1 MNTPYIAEFRKKLSA
16 AHKRKISNSL
26 RKRNAVPFN
35 AGEALDKA
43 ILRTTH
49 IANSSNNLTKAYY
62 NVARG
67 AKDFQLVKK
76 YKMAREIASRP
87 VPSPS
92 RLSLVGGFLDSGL
105 RRGEAASRIG
115 SRVSGDRFRGRNI
128 ASQIASRGRSLDL
141 RERGLSSAISDR
153 GRGLNLRE
161 NSINSLISDRGRG
174 LDLRSRGLEMRGM
187 SRKTSRWNKKGKSW
201 VAQTLSQLI

>member
-43 ILRTTH
+43 VLRTTH
-49 IANSSNNLTKAYY
+49 LANSANNLTKAYY

-76 YKMAREIASRP
+76 YRMAREIASRP
-87 VPSPS
+87 VPSSS

-105 RRGEAASRIG
+105 RRGDITSRIG
-115 SRVSGDRFRGRNI
+115 SRISKSRTGRMGVLGRI
-128 ASQIASRGRSLDL
+128 ASANRGLDIRDRGLGL
-141 RERGLSSAISDR
+141 RERGLELTAQALQLRKARSS
-153 GRGLNLRE
+153 
-161 NSINSLISDRGRG
+161 
-174 LDLRSRGLEMRGM
+174 
-187 SRKTSRWNKKGKSW
+187 K
-201 VAQTLSQLI
+201 

>member
-26 RKRNAVPFN
+26 RKRNQEPFD

-49 IANSSNNLTKAYY
+49 VANSTNNLTKAYY

-67 AKDFQLVKK
+67 AKDFQLVRK
-76 YKMAREIASRP
+76 YRRQMN
-87 VPSPS
+87 PSKLN
-92 RLSLVGGFLDSGL
+92 RLGSLVDGGL
-105 RRGEAASRIG
+105 RRGDSASRTG
-115 SRVSGDRFRGRNI
+115 SRVYGSRLQGQNI
-128 ASQIASRGRSLDL
+128 ASQVISRRRGLDL

-161 NSINSLISDRGRG
+161 ASLNSIISDRGRG
-174 LDLRSRGLEMRGM
+174 LDLRSQGLEMRGM
-187 SRKTSRWNKKGKSW
+187 SRKTSRWNRKSKSW